1 MAKVNVATAVK
12 ELLTPV
18 IEDLGFQVWD
28 VEYVKA
34 GADWH
39 LIITIDHE
47 DGITIED
54 CEAVHLAIDPV
65 LDEADPIEDS
75 YYLNVSSP
83 GIERELRTEE
93 HLLASIG
100 ERCEVRLFK
109 ALNGQKTLTGV
120 LASYADGQ
128 ITLSQDA
135 GDIVIA
141 RGDVAKIRTLFF
153 D

>member
-1 MAKVNVATAVK
+1 MAKANVATVVK

-18 IEDLGFQVWD
+18 IEELGFTVWD
-28 VEYVKA
+28 VEFAKM

-39 LIITIDHE
+39 LTITIDHE

-54 CEAVHLAIDPV
+54 CETVHHAIDPV
-65 LDEADPIEDS
+65 LDEADPIEDG

-83 GIERELRTEE
+83 GVERELRTEE
-93 HLLASIG
+93 HILASIG

-109 ALNGQKTLTGV
+109 ALNGQKVLTGT
-120 LASYADGQ
+120 LAGYADGS
-128 ITLSQDA
+128 ITLSQEA
-135 GDIVIA
+135 GDVVIA
-141 RGDVAKIRTLFF
+141 RSDVAKIRTLYF